1 MNFPRTLITA
11 LLLGLSASLCAQDLL
26 TTIGTTVT
34 VAGQPQAYLI
44 WQPQSTSATLVR
56 RIGIYSKPGAADSN
70 GVFVREGIQT
80 LQSSPRT
87 IRAMLELGSKLDRDP
102 RGAATRIDGMY
113 RDITLRQGQAPA
125 NPADPNFDAAEKLA
139 FIIQSAATEPKLL
152 ARLFFLGRAHAGVM
166 LALGHAFTKP
176 LIGLRTYE
184 VRELSDADADLRVL
198 GRVTLDPAAPLVLPP
213 PGPPVAVPNPV
224 KVGSQ
229 FPVSSMDHLNV
240 RLRWSMDP
248 LLKQR
253 LAHTFG
259 FDVFRV
265 KKTVAETLGW
275 HLTPPSATDM
285 LNLLAAV
292 NPADT
297 SPDLALANELPI
309 ISTQELTPGQAAPN
323 TIDSA
328 DLNIVFI
335 ADDGVRHTVADGSRA
350 LRPYTDG
357 EAFYYFVAARS
368 IAGQPGQ
375 LSRGT
380 LVTICDRLPP
390 NPPTI
395 ESVLSTFVAPKD
407 KTEIVNQGG
416 SQFLR
421 LKFRQLPDTAE
432 EGATKYFIYRWSNPQ
447 EYLEHLGDP
456 GFNKIGEV
464 KQIGPQKTD
473 EGVLVDAPK
482 FAFFDDNGP
491 GAPTTATH
499 LDKSVWYTMRAV
511 GRTACGDD
519 KTISGHSS
527 PVTGVLR
534 DFKAPDAP
542 TGFFTVTRHIP
553 SVTPDGVERPKDPV
567 IIKSLRAQNGVPG
580 NFKGITIKA
589 VRTSANVSAAYIELA
604 QQQTNGKFLVLYGK
618 QHLYKTSDTLLV
630 SLPYEEPTDAAKK
643 LRIRVSAISANGLIS
658 APETLETS
666 DVSNID
672 YVVFTFSLNTTK
684 QTTVA
689 QEDAQPVHESSN
701 FDGSV
706 NIISGELFYAPQENI
721 REWRV
726 YRRVGTDGE
735 LSLIAKGEGDPT
747 EKGGKFKISEA
758 KWDDAAMPAAV
769 GTRICY
775 YGQVLDQNTN
785 ASPLNLLG
793 CTQLVS
799 PHLPTPLLTQPKT
812 VVKKNGKP
820 QLQLEWFCDPV
831 GVERFEVL
839 IAQDGGDI
847 ANVTGLTRVI
857 LVNTNFEGDPTTM
870 QLPDAPGL
878 SFPAFQTSRVGAS
891 GIGNGPRFNVTIGV
905 NQTEPKPL
913 HIAVRA
919 VGPGTFPRAAGS
931 ASNVVISA
939 LQTTLEPGKDPAGDF
954 IPWPA
959 RPLPPVYVNDLDNN
973 AYAIGE
979 GPFDA
984 VPTSAFGGTSA
995 ILIGLTRQSIVSNSA
1010 GTEAALDESVTDPTQ
1025 LLFKLRTVKDDP
1037 STAEDLMPFMIY
1049 RHQLPSAEFPNAR
1062 PNLVQCSPLLDRIS
1076 SVEEPLNGKQVRFV
1090 RDPYFSF
1097 IAKPTGGFL
1106 AVFPSQQTTTAP
1118 SGGQQSATTTE
1129 PPVPPYFEGATGII
1143 VAKDLLPV
1151 IEGAKYQHLIVRF
1164 DDRGEIKQ
1172 VIPLQPIQH

>member
-11 LLLGLSASLCAQDLL
+11 LLLGLSASLSAQDLL

-44 WQPQSTSATLVR
+44 WQPQSTTATLVR

-139 FIIQSAATEPKLL
+139 FIIQSAARAPTDPKLL

-184 VRELSDADADLRVL
+184 VRELDDADADLRVL

-213 PGPPVAVPNPV
+213 PDPPVAVPNPV
-224 KVGSQ
+224 KAGSQ
-229 FPVSSMDHLNV
+229 FRVSSMDHLNV
-240 RLRWSMDP
+240 RLRWSMPP

-275 HLTPPSATDM
+275 HLDPPTATDM

-297 SPDLALANELPI
+297 NPDLALANELPI
-309 ISTQELTPGQAAPN
+309 ISTQQLTPDQAALNKP
-323 TIDSA
+323 TSA
-328 DLNIVFI
+328 DLSIVFI

-395 ESVLSTFVAPKD
+395 ESVLSTFVAPKE
-407 KTEIVNQGG
+407 KAEIVNQGG

-421 LKFRQLPDTAE
+421 LKFRQLPDTDE
-432 EGATKYFIYRWSNPQ
+432 EGATKYFIYRWDNPQ
-447 EYLEHLGDP
+447 EYLSHLGDLP
-456 GFNKIGEV
+456 ELNRIGV
-464 KQIGPQKTD
+464 VNQRAGD
-473 EGVLVDAPK
+473 K
-482 FAFFDDNGP
+482 FAFFDDNRND
-491 GAPTTATH
+491 APTIKNH

-511 GRTACGDD
+511 GRTACGDE
-519 KTISGHSS
+519 KTLSGHSA
-527 PVTGVLR
+527 PVAGVLR

-542 TGFFTVTRHIP
+542 TGFFKITSHIP
-553 SVTPDGVERPKDPV
+553 SVTPGDVLRPKIGPEAD
-567 IIKSLRAQNGVPG
+567 KLRNDKGVPS
-580 NFKGITIKA
+580 NFNGITIRA
-589 VRTSANVSAAYIELA
+589 ERADANISAAIIELA
-604 QQQTNGKFLVLYGK
+604 QRQPDGSFLVLYGK
-618 QHLYKTSDTLLV
+618 QHLYKTGDILRV
-630 SLPYEEPTDAAKK
+630 SLPYEEPTDVAKR
-643 LRIRVSAISANGLIS
+643 LRISVRAISASGLIS
-658 APETLETS
+658 APENLETS
-666 DVSNID
+666 DKSNTD
-672 YVVFTFSLNTTK
+672 YVVFTFSLKTTK
-684 QTTVA
+684 KTIVA
-689 QEDAQPVHESSN
+689 AEDQSVHESAN
-701 FDGSV
+701 PDGKV
-706 NIISGELFYAPQENI
+706 NTITGELFYEPQENI

-726 YRRVGTDGE
+726 YRRIGTDGE

-747 EKGGKFKISEA
+747 EKGGKFEISDA
-758 KWDDAAMPAAV
+758 KWEDTAMPSAP

-775 YGQVLDQNTN
+775 YGQILDQNAN
-785 ASPLNLLG
+785 ASPLALLG
-793 CTQLVS
+793 CTQIVS
-799 PHLPTPLLTQPKT
+799 PHLPTPMLTQPKT
-812 VVKKNGKP
+812 VVKKGDKP
-820 QLQLEWFCDPV
+820 ELQLEWFCDPV

-839 IAQDGGDI
+839 IAQPDGTI
-847 ANVTGLTRVI
+847 PSITGLTHVSGIGTLESSLDR
-857 LVNTNFEGDPTTM
+857 LEFTE
-870 QLPDAPGL
+870 LPGL
-878 SFPAFQTSRVGAS
+878 SFSGFQTSRVGAGLGS
-891 GIGNGPRFNVTIGV
+891 GPRFTVTISV
-905 NQTEPKPL
+905 TQTEPSPL

-931 ASNVVISA
+931 ASNVVVTA
-939 LQTTLEPGKDPAGDF
+939 LQTTVSPAAAGDF

-979 GPFDA
+979 GPFTTVNGA
-984 VPTSAFGGTSA
+984 AFGASTA
-995 ILIGLTRQSIVSNSA
+995 ILVGLTRQAIKNTPGTSTELDASIR
-1010 GTEAALDESVTDPTQ
+1010 DPRQ

-1037 STAEDLMPFMIY
+1037 SITEALMPFMIY

-1076 SVEEPLNGKQVRFV
+1076 SVEEGGARAV

-1097 IAKPTGGFL
+1097 IAIPTGGL
-1106 AVFPSQQTTTAP
+1106 AILSPSQQAAVAAS
-1118 SGGQQSATTTE
+1118 SGGQQAAAATTKPPE
-1129 PPVPPYFEGATGII
+1129 PPYLEGATGVI

-1164 DDRGEIKQ
+1164 DDRGEVKQ